1 MLEPNK
7 IFSPEK
13 KDIFNYKD
21 VRIDEFSE
29 IIENNKVRLP
39 SLNEHPS
46 RNPSKSN
53 VDFMDFSNFEM
64 AWKTAEMISKARCI
78 PKEFQGN
85 PSDILVA
92 IEFGNE
98 IGLRPMAS
106 LQNIMI
112 VNNKPSI
119 YGDAMLAVCMAF
131 PDFIDCIEKYDSEKQ
146 EASCTVKRKG
156 REPITKVFN
165 KKMAEAAKLWGKVS
179 SGGIPSPWVTNPE
192 RMMQFR
198 ARGFALRDMFP
209 DVLKGMPTV
218 EEMRDSQIYETRDSN
233 NLEIKNTVDSMKERL
248 KSKQMTS
255 ENILDL
261 NKNPICLTEK
271 QNDIL

>member
-1 MLEPNK
+1 MLESRFDGQLHVSDMPQAVHSK
-7 IFSPEK
+7 IGDELRIHNQFWREPK
-13 KDIFNYKD
+13 KEHQKN
-21 VRIDEFSE
+21 E
-29 IIENNKVRLP
+29 I
-39 SLNEHPS
+39 S
-46 RNPSKSN
+46 
-53 VDFMDFSNFEM
+53 FMDFSNFEN
-64 AWKTAEMISKARCI
+64 AWKCAEMISKARCI

-92 IEFGNE
+92 IQFGNDL
-98 IGLRPMAS
+98 GMKPMTS

-131 PDFIDCIEKYDSEKQ
+131 PDFIDCIETYDSEKQ

-156 REPITKVFN
+156 REPVTRAFN

-179 SGGIPSPWVTNPE
+179 STGMPSPWVTNPE
-192 RMMQFR
+192 RMLQFR

-218 EEMRDSQIYETRDSN
+218 EEMRDVESFKEQKSIEEKSTA
-233 NLEIKNTVDSMKERL
+233 ESMKDRL
-248 KSKQMTS
+248 KSKQS
-255 ENILDL
+255 EPLLFGTKKDVL
-261 NKNPICLTEK
+261 
-271 QNDIL
+271 